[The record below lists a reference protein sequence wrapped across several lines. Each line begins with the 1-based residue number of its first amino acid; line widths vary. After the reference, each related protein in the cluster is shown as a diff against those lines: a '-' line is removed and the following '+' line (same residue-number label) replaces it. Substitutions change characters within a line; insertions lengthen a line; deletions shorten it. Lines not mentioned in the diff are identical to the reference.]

1 MVEKKGKGF
10 SAILQAFDVGDE
22 SAPFNGEDKL
32 FRCPFI
38 PAFKDLFLREAIKG
52 HIQFY
57 RAKIFGIKF
66 KPLFLGEVRR
76 IKDSIPPMGIV
87 IAACSDEDHNQKGFE
102 PACPALGRDRG
113 RQAGVR
119 GAVGS
124 KVFLSRF

>member
-1 MVEKKGKGF
+1 MVEKKGEGF
-10 SAILQAFDVGDE
+10 STILQAFDVGDE

-38 PAFKDLFLREAIKG
+38 PALKNFFPGKPIKRD
-52 HIQFY
+52 IQLH
-57 RAKIFGIKF
+57 RVKIFGVKF
-66 KPLFLGEVRR
+66 KPLLLGEVRR

-113 RQAGVR
+113 RQAGI
-119 GAVGS
+119 
-124 KVFLSRF
+124 